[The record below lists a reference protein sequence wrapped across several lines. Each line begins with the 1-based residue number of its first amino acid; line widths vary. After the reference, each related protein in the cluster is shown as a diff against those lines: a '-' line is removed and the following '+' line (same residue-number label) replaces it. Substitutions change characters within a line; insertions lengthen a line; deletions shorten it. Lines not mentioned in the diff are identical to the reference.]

1 MKLRELLILLLAL
14 FCLLDSIVLTV
25 RHSFSIGLYLL
36 YLLSAGLLLL
46 WKFYPQVTAFCSHGF
61 GFVLKVVF
69 FCGLAFF
76 VFLLGLMGVSSLR
89 KQPASTP
96 RVAIVLGA
104 GLHGQQLTSMLQN
117 RLDVAVQYWQQHPD
131 TTLVV
136 SGGQG
141 PHETI
146 PEAEAMAQYL
156 VAAGVPREKLLL
168 EGASSSTR
176 ENFLFTADIL
186 LRHGYLLTEPVLYI
200 TDGFHCYRA
209 KEYAKCAGFTQAMAL
224 PVKTSFWVWPSSVL
238 REALA
243 ICAYWAHITVS

>member
-1 MKLRELLILLLAL
+1 MKLREFLILLLGL
-14 FCLLDSIVLTV
+14 LCLADSIVLTMRRSV
-25 RHSFSIGLYLL
+25 SVGLYLL

-46 WKFYPQVTAFCSHGF
+46 WRFYPLVTAFCSHGF
-61 GFVLKVVF
+61 GFILKVVF

-89 KQPASTP
+89 KQPAAAP

-104 GLHGQQLTSMLQN
+104 GLHGQQLTGMLQN
-117 RLDVAVQYWQQHPD
+117 RLDAAVQYWQQHPGV
-131 TTLVV
+131 TLVL

-141 PHETI
+141 PHEEI

-156 VAAGVPREKLLL
+156 VAKGIPRSQLLL
-168 EGASSSTR
+168 EDKAASTR
-176 ENFLFTADIL
+176 ENFLFSADVL
-186 LRHGYLLTEPVLYI
+186 LRHGYTLTEPVLYI

-209 KEYAKCAGFTQAMAL
+209 GGYAQRAGFTQAAAM
-224 PVKTSFWVWPSSVL
+224 PVSTGIAVWPASVL

-243 ICAYWAHITVS
+243 ICAYWAHSTAG